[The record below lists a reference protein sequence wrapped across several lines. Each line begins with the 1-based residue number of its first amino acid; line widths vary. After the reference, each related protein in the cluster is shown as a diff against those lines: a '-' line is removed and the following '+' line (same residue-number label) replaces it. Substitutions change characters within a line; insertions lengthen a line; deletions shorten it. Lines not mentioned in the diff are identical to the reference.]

1 MELDAE
7 GAFVERDAVLLQQ
20 ADGLAGDGGGRVD
33 DLDPGA
39 GDGLDD
45 RPQERIVRATE
56 DDAVR
61 ACVQQ
66 GLQRGFHGRIGLRA
80 VQGAVF
86 HELHEAFAHVF
97 DDMDIVLEAAFRLQ
111 VLGAFERP
119 GRGEDADHAGFR
131 AQGGGLHGRFH
142 PHEGYVRIFFAE
154 GGDGGRRGGVA
165 GDDDDVGPLAQ
176 QEVRDGAGAVP
187 DEVGRLVPVRAVGV
201 VRIIDIALV
210 REQFHD
216 LPVHRQAARA
226 RIEYA
231 DGCHTL
237 TNIREI
243 LKKLAGV
250 KAWVTDFQK
259 AASLVDDLDVLY
271 DFAKD
276 SVSGSEDEA
285 VETDETREL
294 DATFAKA
301 VEAVEALELK
311 NMLGNEGDNLG
322 AVLTINS
329 GAGGTEANDW
339 SSMLMRMYLR
349 WGERNGYKMTV
360 TSLLEG
366 EEAGIKSATIE
377 VEGDYAYGYLKAEN
391 GVHRL
396 VRISPFNAQ
405 GKRQTTFSSVFVYP
419 LVDDS
424 IHIEINPGDLE
435 WDTFR
440 SGGHGG
446 QNVNKVET
454 GVRVRHIPSGI
465 MVENTETRSQQD
477 NRQRALLILKSRLY
491 DIELK
496 KRQEKQAE
504 LEGQKKRIEWGSQI
518 RNYVLH
524 PYKLVKDLRTGYST
538 ADTQGVL
545 DGDLNEFM
553 KTFLMGNGAAVT
565 DVDDDLD

>member
-1 MELDAE
+1 MVTLEQIKDLQGRLRTLEGCLDIA
-7 GAFVERDAVLLQQ
+7 GKRKDVEARTQES
-20 ADGLAGDGGGRVD
+20 LAPDFWN
-33 DLDPGA
+33 DPKSA
-39 GDGLDD
+39 
-45 RPQERIVRATE
+45 
-56 DDAVR
+56 
-61 ACVQQ
+61 
-66 GLQRGFHGRIGLRA
+66 
-80 VQGAVF
+80 
-86 HELHEAFAHVF
+86 EAF
-97 DDMDIVLEAAFRLQ
+97 
-111 VLGAFERP
+111 
-119 GRGEDADHAGFR
+119 
-131 AQGGGLHGRFH
+131 
-142 PHEGYVRIFFAE
+142 
-154 GGDGGRRGGVA
+154 
-165 GDDDDVGPLAQ
+165 
-176 QEVRDGAGAVP
+176 
-187 DEVGRLVPVRAVGV
+187 
-201 VRIIDIALV
+201 
-210 REQFHD
+210 
-216 LPVHRQAARA
+216 
-226 RIEYA
+226 
-231 DGCHTL
+231 
-237 TNIREI
+237 
-243 LKKLAGV
+243 LKKLSGV
-250 KAWVTDFQK
+250 KSWVVDFDK
-259 AASLVDDLDVLY
+259 AKGQVEDLEVLY
-271 DFAKD
+271 DFARE
-276 SVSGSEDEA
+276 SLGIGEEET
-285 VETDETREL
+285 VETDESREL
-294 DATFAKA
+294 DAAFREA
-301 VEAVEALELK
+301 VDKVEALELK
-311 NMLGNEGDNLG
+311 NMLGGEGDNLG
-322 AVLTINS
+322 AILTINS

-339 SSMLMRMYLR
+339 SAMLMRMYLR

-366 EEAGIKSATIE
+366 EEAGIKSVTIE

-424 IHIEINPGDLE
+424 INIEINPSDLE

-553 KTFLMGNGAAVT
+553 KTYLMGTGAAVT
-565 DVDDDLD
+565 DPDDLD

>member
-1 MELDAE
+1 MTTTDQIKELRDRLETLDQCLNMSGRRAEVARQTEKTLAPDFWNDPKEAEKFLKELSALKFWVVGFEKASTAVDDLEVLYEFARESTSLEGEEMVETPEVKELDAAYA
-7 GAFVERDAVLLQQ
+7 GA
-20 ADGLAGDGGGRVD
+20 
-33 DLDPGA
+33 
-39 GDGLDD
+39 
-45 RPQERIVRATE
+45 
-56 DDAVR
+56 
-61 ACVQQ
+61 
-66 GLQRGFHGRIGLRA
+66 
-80 VQGAVF
+80 
-86 HELHEAFAHVF
+86 
-97 DDMDIVLEAAFRLQ
+97 
-111 VLGAFERP
+111 
-119 GRGEDADHAGFR
+119 
-131 AQGGGLHGRFH
+131 
-142 PHEGYVRIFFAE
+142 
-154 GGDGGRRGGVA
+154 
-165 GDDDDVGPLAQ
+165 LAQ
-176 QEVRDGAGAVP
+176 
-187 DEVGRLVPVRAVGV
+187 
-201 VRIIDIALV
+201 I
-210 REQFHD
+210 
-216 LPVHRQAARA
+216 
-226 RIEYA
+226 
-231 DGCHTL
+231 
-237 TNIREI
+237 
-243 LKKLAGV
+243 
-250 KAWVTDFQK
+250 
-259 AASLVDDLDVLY
+259 
-271 DFAKD
+271 
-276 SVSGSEDEA
+276 
-285 VETDETREL
+285 
-294 DATFAKA
+294 
-301 VEAVEALELK
+301 EALELR
-311 NMLGNEGDNLG
+311 NMLGAEGDNLG

-565 DVDDDLD
+565 DVDEDLD